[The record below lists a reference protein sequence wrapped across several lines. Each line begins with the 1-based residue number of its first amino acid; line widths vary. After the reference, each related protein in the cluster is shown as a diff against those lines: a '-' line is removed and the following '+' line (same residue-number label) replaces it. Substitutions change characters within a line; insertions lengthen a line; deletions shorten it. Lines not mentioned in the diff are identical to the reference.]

1 MTKALNRLIKDIIQ
15 NRKVILIGLLI
26 WGGVVLVFHTFCP
39 MVLLTGLPCPGC
51 GLTRAFFSFLTLH
64 PMEALQYNATAV
76 LWIAFILYAFWNRYV
91 CDRKIKGIGI
101 ILGILL
107 VTTTIYYIY
116 RMANFFPGADTM
128 AYFENNYLAHI
139 IPNYK
144 RLVYVFFSSLN

>member
-15 NRKVILIGLLI
+15 NRKVILIVLLI
-26 WGGVVLVFHTFCP
+26 WGGVVLVFHKFCP

-64 PMEALQYNATAV
+64 PMEALTYNATSV

-91 CDRKIKGIGI
+91 CDRKIKGFGI

-107 VTTTIYYIY
+107 IITIGYYLW
-116 RMANFFPGADTM
+116 RMAHFFPGVGTM
-128 AYFENNYLAHI
+128 AYFENNYLAHM
-139 IPNYK
+139 IPDYK
-144 RLVYVFFSSLN
+144 HLISVIFDSLN